1 MQIGSEMA
9 ALQEKNPKMDPKK
22 RFFWKIPQD
31 FELLKKVPQNINQT
45 GQFGWNRYI
54 GIWNLSHGAFQGSV
68 YSDEQEQS
76 NLIVHLWD
84 CEVLKCKSCGSK
96 SPIFACLV
104 KRLLPK
110 GMCFY
115 MYSITADLWN
125 IKKYSERIKHQ
136 RHICY
141 LSNLI
146 AYLWGTAWVF
156 NIFSGA
162 GVNFELPKSL

>member
-1 MQIGSEMA
+1 MWNSVVSRILV
-9 ALQEKNPKMDPKK
+9 LQVSKRLFWHKSTKFSLICSKTKNPA
-22 RFFWKIPQD
+22 
-31 FELLKKVPQNINQT
+31 
-45 GQFGWNRYI
+45 
-54 GIWNLSHGAFQGSV
+54 NLPDLCRQKLDNSHTSLRGVFSALST

-96 SPIFACLV
+96 SPIFACLG